1 VAEGKYRDIQIC
13 GKYQTIQNRVIKS
26 EMWEGFLEEKAFDW
40 CFDVWECNDN
50 AINVYQ
56 TLALCQ

>member
-1 VAEGKYRDIQIC
+1 
-13 GKYQTIQNRVIKS
+13 
-26 EMWEGFLEEKAFDW
+26 MWEGFLEEKAFDR

-50 AINVYQ
+50 VINVYQ

>member
-1 VAEGKYRDIQIC
+1 
-13 GKYQTIQNRVIKS
+13 
-26 EMWEGFLEEKAFDW
+26 MWEGFLEEKAFDW
-40 CFDVWECNDN
+40 CFDVWECDDN